1 MSDPTDNGRDDTGR
15 FVKRAAESVHKLNT
29 PSEEGIHPL
38 SQILFGWTHTK
49 GIGNII
55 FWGLLA
61 LSAIMLSIDFFFP
74 RHDYLK
80 FSNYAGFYGIWG
92 FVCFSFA
99 VIMGWPLGHLLRRDE
114 NYYGDAGGPP
124 HGVDPDA
131 PMADE
136 ATVPH
141 HSSEGDA

>member
-1 MSDPTDNGRDDTGR
+1 
-15 FVKRAAESVHKLNT
+15 
-29 PSEEGIHPL
+29 
-38 SQILFGWTHTK
+38 
-49 GIGNII
+49 
-55 FWGLLA
+55 
-61 LSAIMLSIDFFFP
+61 
-74 RHDYLK
+74 
-80 FSNYAGFYGIWG
+80 
-92 FVCFSFA
+92 
-99 VIMGWPLGHLLRRDE
+99 MGWPLGHLLRRDE